1 MKKYILPIAA
11 LMLILAGL
19 YYLFDESLHGFVKS
33 KSSYE
38 SVQVELDNYR
48 VQRDNASTQIVGL
61 NKVVR
66 SGMSF
71 LSRWRNYYSGL
82 GDYETELTKIA
93 EKNHCALVGRK
104 WESKLINMGK
114 LDYDTDVFNGMVVGD
129 YRNIVKFFGEM
140 ESKLQLSVVW
150 NLKFERSVSD
160 VNCAMRVYFP
170 RFVFDT
176 GGAP

>member
-1 MKKYILPIAA
+1 MKKYLLPIAL

-19 YYLFDESLHGFVKS
+19 YYLFDESLRESIKS
-33 KSSYE
+33 KASFDSIG
-38 SVQVELDNYR
+38 VELDNYST
-48 VQRDNASTQIVGL
+48 QRDNASTQIVGL

-66 SGMSF
+66 SGMTF
-71 LSRWRNYYSGL
+71 LSLWRNYYNSL

-93 EKNHCALVGRK
+93 EKNQCALVGRK

-129 YRNIVKFFGEM
+129 YRNIVKFIGEM

-160 VNCAMRVYFP
+160 VNCALRVYFP
-170 RFVFDT
+170 RFVFET